1 MNSIEISFHD
11 LLWALKKHIIWIL
24 LATLVCAVGAFGY
37 TRYFT
42 TPVYSTRVSFCVF
55 AKNRDPAS
63 AGVTSGELSADATIA
78 NTYAILLTSD
88 PVCEAV
94 SEALGGKVAAGTVSG
109 MLSSSRP
116 SNSQVVYA
124 TITSTDPKLVVEV
137 GNTLLEVAPDCLSEI
152 VRGGEMTAVD
162 SAKYAGQISPNMTT
176 NVTYGALIGL
186 LASCAL
192 VVIFAMLDTTIWKED
207 DLERAFD
214 IPVLGSVPSMLASEQ
229 AKIQKSR
236 R

>member
-42 TPVYSTRVSFCVF
+42 TPVYSTQVSFCVF

-63 AGVTSGELSADATIA
+63 AGVSSGELSADATIA
-78 NTYAILLTSD
+78 NTYAILLASD

-94 SEALGGKVAAGTVSG
+94 SETLGGRVSAGTVGG

-116 SNSQVVYA
+116 SNSQVIYA
-124 TITSTDPKLVVEV
+124 TITSTDPKLVVDV
-137 GNTLLEVAPDCLSEI
+137 GNALLEAAPAKLSEI

-162 SAKYAGQISPNMTT
+162 SAKYASQISPNLSA
-176 NVTYGALIGL
+176 NVTYGILFGL
-186 LASCAL
+186 LVSCA
-192 VVIFAMLDTTIWKED
+192 VVIIITMLDTTIWKEE

-214 IPVLGSVPSMLASEQ
+214 IPVLGSVPSMLPSEL
-229 AKIQKSR
+229 AKTQKTR